1 MCVLNHLGHVQLF
14 ATPWTLCSPTDSSVH
29 GFSGQE
35 YWSGLLCPPLGDLPH
50 LEIEPESLM
59 PLALA
64 SGFFTHSA
72 AWEALQGGGL
82 VKERETFTVIG
93 TTVVPRQKISGV

>member
-1 MCVLNHLGHVQLF
+1 MSNSLQPHGLF
-14 ATPWTLCSPTDSSVH
+14 VAQQTPLSM

-35 YWSGLLCPPLGDLPH
+35 YWSGLPCPPLGDLPH
-50 LEIEPESLM
+50 LEIEPVSLM
-59 PLALA
+59 LLALA

-72 AWEALQGGGL
+72 PWEALQGGDL